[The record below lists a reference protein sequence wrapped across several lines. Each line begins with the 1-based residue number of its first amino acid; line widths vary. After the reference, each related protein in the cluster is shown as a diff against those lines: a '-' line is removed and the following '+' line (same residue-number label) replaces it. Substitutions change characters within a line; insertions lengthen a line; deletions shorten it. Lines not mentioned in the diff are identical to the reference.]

1 MMKIAGIKTVLLLIA
16 CFFIVCFTSKAQ
28 STFEKIDSEVKN
40 PKLKEFNMQDKG
52 WWCAVEIHAGMVWY
66 RPKTYEGL
74 WGLTF
79 TNGYRFSEYFR
90 LGVGFGVSI
99 LQYDYNY
106 VGQFPYKIFT
116 LEVPFFMNMRG
127 NLFSQK
133 ERKCVPF
140 WNVDIGYLI
149 VRKFMF
155 DVGIGIRAGGIR
167 NNFVLSVNYIGRMVE
182 PHYNQ
187 ESKFSN
193 GILMKLGYEF

>member
-1 MMKIAGIKTVLLLIA
+1 M
-16 CFFIVCFTSKAQ
+16 
-28 STFEKIDSEVKN
+28 
-40 PKLKEFNMQDKG
+40 
-52 WWCAVEIHAGMVWY
+52 
-66 RPKTYEGL
+66 
-74 WGLTF
+74 
-79 TNGYRFSEYFR
+79 
-90 LGVGFGVSI
+90 
-99 LQYDYNY
+99 
-106 VGQFPYKIFT
+106 GQFPYKLFVF
-116 LEVPFFMNMRG
+116 EVPFFVNMRG

-155 DVGIGIRAGGIR
+155 DVGIGVRAGGIR

-193 GILMKLGYEF
+193 GILMKLGYEFKKKGLIIVQTLFRWTICFVNCILPSRITSK